1 MNRVLIEASELARAL
16 EGDTPPLVLDCR
28 ARLGDPAAGAR
39 LWREGHVPGS
49 QHLDLDR
56 DLAAP
61 AGAGGRHPLPAPAA
75 FTAVIQRLGI
85 VPGRPVVVYDDLG
98 AQRAAARAW
107 WMLACWA
114 GHPSV
119 RVLDGGL
126 RAWQDAGGEL
136 PLGREPLPSPRD
148 WTPAYR
154 DAAWVDADEVFSG
167 RALKVDARARER
179 FRGEVEPVDP
189 VAGHIPGAVCRPSAD
204 NLDPAG
210 HFKPATRLAAE
221 LPAGDTVIAYCG
233 SGVTACHDIL
243 AYAVAG
249 RPLPRL
255 FAGSWS
261 EWIRD
266 PARPIATGD

>member
-1 MNRVLIEASELARAL
+1 MSEVLIDADELARAL
-16 EGDTPPLVLDCR
+16 AGACSPLVLDCR
-28 ARLGDPAAGAR
+28 ARLGDPAAGER

-49 QHLDLDR
+49 RHMDLDR

-61 AGAGGRHPLPAPAA
+61 PGGGGRHPLPDPAA
-75 FTAVIQRLGI
+75 FTATLRRLGI
-85 VPGRPVVVYDDLG
+85 TPERPVVVYDDLG
-98 AQRAAARAW
+98 GQLAAARAW
-107 WMLACWA
+107 WMLARWA
-114 GHPSV
+114 GHPEV

-136 PLGREPLPSPRD
+136 PLGRESAPAPGD
-148 WTPAYR
+148 WTPRYH
-154 DAAWVDADEVFSG
+154 DAARVEADEVFSG

-179 FRGEVEPVDP
+179 FRGDAEPVDP

-204 NLDPAG
+204 NLDAHG
-210 HFKPATRLAAE
+210 RFKAPRVLDAE
-221 LPAGDTVIAYCG
+221 LPRGEAVIAYCG

-255 FAGSWS
+255 YAGSWS
-261 EWIRD
+261 EWVRD